1 MFISYVDNTSFQWH
15 LWAPDLRTT
24 IKAHSIKFAEDIK
37 GGTIDL
43 NLDVQTRNKLPER
56 KPRGRPLRAPIAAP
70 TNTAVPPAEAEAE
83 VQPEVPEVQSEVLYA
98 ENPSISN
105 QTQTAEPL
113 PAGPKLAPQRFIYMA
128 IPKRGRDPDTDND
141 DEDSYRNKIS
151 KANIALVLALAAIV
165 DPDGDKEN
173 EEIAWA
179 MICAGP

>member
-1 MFISYVDNTSFQWH
+1 M
-15 LWAPDLRTT
+15 RTT
-24 IKAHSIKFAEDIK
+24 IKAYSIKFAEDIK

-43 NLDVQTRNKLPER
+43 NLDVQTRNKLLER

-70 TNTAVPPAEAEAE
+70 TNAAVLLAEAEAE
-83 VQPEVPEVQSEVLYA
+83 VQPEVPEVQSKVLYT

-113 PAGPKLAPQRFIYMA
+113 LAGPRLVPQRFIYVA
-128 IPKRGRDPDTDND
+128 IPKRGRDLDTDND

-165 DPDGDKEN
+165 DPDKDKEN
-173 EEIAWA
+173 EEIA
-179 MICAGP
+179 